1 MAKAMGIGIDAV
13 TEWFATN
20 VSKDEPYYSVWQ
32 GRNIVFSSKDD
43 DFEKS
48 LNLLEDN
55 LRACEQNNYDEL
67 LTIKIH
73 HIQKNVRNQIIT
85 EKTPVIATFTFRVVA
100 NQTGSSYMQPYNPNG
115 MVNYSA
121 GTKAILERLNGID
134 SRLTAIE
141 TEEEDDDDDV
151 EEATTG
157 AINVK
162 DGFYALLN
170 NFLSDPEV
178 KTGIVNMLKF
188 GVAKIL
194 PMNINNNV
202 AVAGIPDYDSMDVN
216 KKVETAIN
224 IIAQHRP
231 QIVDDLVGLA
241 KIAQTDPNK
250 LQLIMSMLPK

>member
-13 TEWFATN
+13 TEWFTTN

-32 GRNIVFSSKDD
+32 GRNLVFSSKDE
-43 DFEKS
+43 DFEKA

-55 LRACEQNNYDEL
+55 LRACEQNQYDEL

-73 HIQKNVRNQIIT
+73 HIAKSAKNLIIT
-85 EKTPVIATFTFRVVA
+85 DKTPVIATYTFRVVA
-100 NQTGSSYMQPYNPNG
+100 NQGGGGYMQPYNQG
-115 MVNYSA
+115 VAAVNYSA
-121 GTKAILERLNGID
+121 GTTAILEKLNGID

-141 TEEEDDDDDV
+141 NDEDDEDDEDV
-151 EEATTG
+151 AATG
-157 AINVK
+157 AIDVK

-170 NFLSDPEV
+170 NLLSDPEV
-178 KTGIVNMLKF
+178 KSGIVNFIKL

-194 PMNINNNV
+194 PMNTNNNV
-202 AVAGIPDYDSMDVN
+202 AVAGIPDYDGMDIN

-224 IIAQHRP
+224 VIAQHRP